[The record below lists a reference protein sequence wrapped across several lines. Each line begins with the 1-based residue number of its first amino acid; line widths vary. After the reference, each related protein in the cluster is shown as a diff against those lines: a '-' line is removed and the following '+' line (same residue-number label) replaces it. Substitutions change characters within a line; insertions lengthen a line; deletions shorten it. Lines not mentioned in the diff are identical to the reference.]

1 VTGQQ
6 CRWTAPKLP
15 VTCRPTTPA
24 PTKTVTEADALKN
37 YLVNSGLA
45 SIRELSWS
53 QNDPPDAK
61 LGDIIG
67 YDWNGGADGV
77 IDHVMMITNFSGG
90 YPLVSGHTEP
100 EIDGG
105 WPWRNKFSGW
115 IDQIPNT
122 ATEVTDPAHTDYTST
137 HNRIES
143 RFS

>member
-6 CRWTAPKLP
+6 CRWTPPKLP

-37 YLVNSGLA
+37 YLACSGLA

-90 YPLVSGHTEP
+90 YPWSRATPSPRSTAVGRGATNSAAGSA
-100 EIDGG
+100 
-105 WPWRNKFSGW
+105 KFP
-115 IDQIPNT
+115 IPQ
-122 ATEVTDPAHTDYTST
+122 
-137 HNRIES
+137 RK
-143 RFS
+143 